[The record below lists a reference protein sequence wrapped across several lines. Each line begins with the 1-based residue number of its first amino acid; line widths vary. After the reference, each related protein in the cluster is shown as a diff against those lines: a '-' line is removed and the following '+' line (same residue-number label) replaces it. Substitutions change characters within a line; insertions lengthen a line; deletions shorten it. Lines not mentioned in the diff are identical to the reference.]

1 MGVHIKNSAIP
12 CKGVLRNYLRF
23 RMLAKWNCDI
33 SYSSFI
39 GKNLHMPHPIGIVI
53 GDGVVIHD
61 DVTIFQNVTLGSHG
75 KNSKDLKYP
84 TIGKS
89 VKIYAGAVIIGGV
102 SIGEGAVI
110 GANSVVNSN
119 VPPFSVIVGVPGRI
133 VAPK

>member
-1 MGVHIKNSAIP
+1 
-12 CKGVLRNYLRF
+12 
-23 RMLAKWNCDI
+23 
-33 SYSSFI
+33 
-39 GKNLHMPHPIGIVI
+39 MPHPIGIVI